1 MGCLTLPRI
10 GRRDGSDHLDS
21 VSHVTEVEEE
31 TAMTEP
37 EVFVLADEALV
48 GVVSQIRD
56 DQWSMEMPADFAMVR

>member
-1 MGCLTLPRI
+1 M
-10 GRRDGSDHLDS
+10 
-21 VSHVTEVEEE
+21 TEPVM
-31 TAMTEP
+31 TVPAMTEP